1 MKPDQAF
8 IQFDT
13 ITQVWQYTD
22 IHGKCN
28 INR

>member
-13 ITQVWQYTD
+13 ITQVWQLQR
-22 IHGKCN
+22 HPW
-28 INR
+28 